1 MKTIEKRAASWF
13 RWIGTIGL
21 VLSVGIFVLYIA
33 GMIPSQVTP
42 EISGSHWGES
52 SEVYLENTGLEFEA
66 GWFRN
71 IVDAYFLS
79 SAALAIL
86 ASAALPTLLVLS
98 VSWFRRRD
106 FLYGIMAIL
115 VCCVLLIAITG

>member
-1 MKTIEKRAASWF
+1 MKTVEKQAANWF
-13 RWIGTIGL
+13 RWIGTMGL
-21 VLSVGIFVLYIA
+21 VLSVVVFLIYVA
-33 GMIPSQVTP
+33 GMVSSQVSP
-42 EISGSHWGES
+42 EVSGSHWWES

-115 VCCVLLIAITG
+115 ICCVLLIAITG